1 MARFTSFPAVVV
13 VVLLASAIGVLLPKV
28 ASDIFEESVAL
39 PPEYDGSY
47 VEERPG
53 FIEDGEYEANF
64 LDNCKKKLTYNCG
77 TSIFTTIFLKD
88 EVITQDCCHQLVKI
102 GLACHNGLV
111 KHVISIPEFKANQS
125 ITLRRGVKI
134 WNKCKL
140 VTGSFST
147 SHSP

>member
-1 MARFTSFPAVVV
+1 MVE

-28 ASDIFEESVAL
+28 ASDIFEESIA
-39 PPEYDGSY
+39 PAPEYDGSY
-47 VEERPG
+47 VEERPA

-64 LDNCKKKLTYNCG
+64 LDNCKKKLTDNCG

-88 EVITQDCCHQLVKI
+88 EVITPDCCHQLVKI

-111 KHVISIPEFKANQS
+111 KHIISIPEFKANQS
-125 ITLRRGVKI
+125 ITLPRSVKI

-140 VTGSFST
+140 VTEFFSP

>member
-1 MARFTSFPAVVV
+1 MVV

-28 ASDIFEESVAL
+28 ASDIFEESIA
-39 PPEYDGSY
+39 PAPEYDGSY
-47 VEERPG
+47 VEERPA

-64 LDNCKKKLTYNCG
+64 LDNCKKKLTDHCG

-88 EVITQDCCHQLVKI
+88 EVITPDCCHQLVKI

-111 KHVISIPEFKANQS
+111 KHIISIPEFKANQS
-125 ITLRRGVKI
+125 ITLLRSVKI

-140 VTGSFST
+140 VTEFFSP

>member
-1 MARFTSFPAVVV
+1 MARFTSFPAMVV

-28 ASDIFEESVAL
+28 ASDIFEESIA
-39 PPEYDGSY
+39 PAPEYDGSY
-47 VEERPG
+47 VEERPA

-64 LDNCKKKLTYNCG
+64 LDNCKKKLTDNCG

-88 EVITQDCCHQLVKI
+88 EVITPDCCHQLVKI

-111 KHVISIPEFKANQS
+111 KHIISIPEFKANQS
-125 ITLRRGVKI
+125 ITLPRSVKI

-140 VTGSFST
+140 VTEFFSP